1 MNTPIMLHALFVLAL
16 IAALAGSTA
25 FLQDHQRRR
34 DSVQTARQALFYRAC
49 WSAGM
54 YDGDD
59 LACPERRQRIEK
71 IAAQH
76 GLTYSSLRELGCIL
90 DEERIS
96 YEARRWSRE

>member
-16 IAALAGSTA
+16 IAALAVTA
-25 FLQDHQRRR
+25 TLLQDRQRRR
-34 DSVQTARQALFYRAC
+34 DSAQAARQSLFYRAC
-49 WSAGM
+49 RGVGIF
-54 YDGDD
+54 DGDD
-59 LACPERRQRIEK
+59 LACPERRQHIEE

-76 GLTYSSLRELGCIL
+76 GLTYFSLRELGCIL

>member
-1 MNTPIMLHALFVLAL
+1 MNTPTMLHALFVLAL
-16 IAALAGSTA
+16 IAALAGTA
-25 FLQDHQRRR
+25 ALLQNRQRRK
-34 DSVQTARQALFYRAC
+34 DSAQAARQALFYRAC
-49 WSAGM
+49 RSAGM

-59 LACPERRQRIEK
+59 LACPERRQRIEE

-96 YEARRWSRE
+96 YEARRWPRE